1 MKETKHN
8 NNNFNDNISRLDILK
23 DKQERL
29 KQKALEAENQYRD
42 FINLGKEVYKTPEGR
57 KFFLKARDLFEGELI
72 RIKDDYNNV
81 DKTYLQAKVDGELH
95 MLNKLIIDFIN
106 IYGRKDN
113 D

>member
-1 MKETKHN
+1 MIN
-8 NNNFNDNISRLDILK
+8 NYNNFNDTPNRLDILK
-23 DKQERL
+23 DKQEKL
-29 KQKALEAENQYRD
+29 QEKYLDMENQYRD
-42 FINLGKEVYKTPEGR
+42 FINLGKEVYKTLEGR

-72 RIKDDYNNV
+72 RLKDDYNNV
-81 DKTYLQAKVDGELH
+81 DKTYLQAKIDGELH